1 MAFLLEFLQNETT
14 ASQDSNPISGKNH
27 VQNIAH
33 RPAYF
38 ASSAEYIAL
47 SAEHRMSAIVRNFTI
62 LLCILSMASGVFA
75 GVLLSLLE
83 IHIPGQTELRWTLVA
98 GMPILL
104 SMSFHRL
111 NQQPAKTVLTTAL
124 QSVGQLALFLAPYS
138 WAVRHSQ

>member
-1 MAFLLEFLQNETT
+1 
-14 ASQDSNPISGKNH
+14 
-27 VQNIAH
+27 
-33 RPAYF
+33 
-38 ASSAEYIAL
+38 
-47 SAEHRMSAIVRNFTI
+47 MSAIVRNFTI